1 MSQQYIPPGSI
12 KSLSIRLLSSKDL
25 VSDPRFE
32 IKSDRITY
40 GRNPEDEKPI
50 NNTLYSTQ
58 LGPITAGNEC
68 PICKNRFGRCMGFSH
83 GGYIKLGRSFI
94 APQFLEYVKN
104 LLNIFESDSYDKQ
117 GKLQIKFS
125 EEDLETC
132 EDFRNMSRVSK
143 IKSIA
148 SMHKKNDMETGQ
160 MIKEHVY
167 YVSTKEVEREIKG
180 KKQRRNTPK
189 TKKFKY
195 RCIRKMEGTYKD
207 PRTDP
212 DVPVTEI
219 RNILSKI
226 SDEKLKM
233 LTGSEVVSRPENTII
248 EYIHVPPNRFRPITK
263 SGERIDPDD
272 LTSSLKRIIAA
283 NNALLSSS
291 GETESYVAEIQQ
303 EYEKMILSSGETKHP
318 GSTQKYQSLKIKLND
333 KEGELKGY
341 GSKRGDYGGRTI
353 IVPDV
358 NLKIYQIR
366 IPQIFAR
373 KLTVPMKLNKFML
386 QIKYDGPKDT
396 EGEPANLD
404 VLTKV
409 IEMFERVGGYNIIK
423 NVRSTRYKNPIR
435 FVHFDRFES
444 YEVDIEPDTSGK
456 FVDKQKRPRYY
467 KIVIFAKVKNQDKEM
482 RFEFGFGDLFNR
494 NLINGDVVAINRQP
508 TMIKQGFMGFKVVIS
523 TPQDVT
529 IGINPS
535 VIGGFAGDFDGDEMN
550 LLVPQSLASRSDVKL
565 LMDVRNC
572 QITEQS
578 SRYIHN
584 IIQDTML
591 GTYFFTLPNITLT
604 RSKII
609 QALSQSTLNID
620 IQDLFSR
627 ADAMNVPQNSG
638 LMLISGL
645 LPRNLTITELN
656 IHNGI
661 LTKGP
666 LTKSKVSKLFNI
678 LVHRFYI
685 SNGPQLAAD
694 LNLNLQRVT
703 AWSLKLFGFSIGYK
717 ECQLSHKTARKIK
730 GVQDELI
737 KELRST
743 PEDRERLIST
753 AFNRIAL
760 FAESDRHHDNITI
773 YRSKIS
779 KLTKYK
785 VVVYPEFYK
794 KPTKTPQIKI
804 YGGDGFKFVFH
815 SDVILNNELVKGKG
829 KRDGFDIYYKKTLV
843 YTSDEDVLNFNCRI
857 VLQSMRIE
865 PSQIKSLLFN
875 AHYKDM
881 FINGLRHNLEYDSF
895 IVLEDTKGDR
905 ALKLEK
911 RKSFN
916 RLQLITESGAKGT
929 KLNFAQACAMIG
941 QQYFNGEII
950 EFLKKGNLRFMNF
963 YSFETNDPE
972 AAGLITKSYVEGQ
985 TLPNFITAA
994 ITARPDIAAGIVKT
1008 ADTGYLQRR
1017 FENMMKNP
1025 TTDYKGSVR
1034 DQEGN
1039 IIQFRYGKFG
1049 SSLDKLTTVK
1059 GKTTFVN
1066 LKQMINDI
1074 KYEAPIAFHFY
1085 VDNQKALKQVYQDIK
1100 NSKLLL
1106 EYMDNNKTRDM
1117 QDVLKST
1124 GLRNFS
1130 DIDYIVVMN
1139 PSVVG
1144 YGMLYSIN
1152 NLKNIKIIR
1161 PKNYNHEWHLDYK
1174 NYKKIFSFT
1183 GTYTFAPIPTVD
1195 TANRI
1200 KSRINNIL
1208 LLLTEHPPR
1217 FIEAFGAHVI

>member
-1 MSQQYIPPGSI
+1 MNQQYILPGSI
-12 KSLSIRLLSSKDL
+12 KSLSVRLLSSKDL

-32 IKSDRITY
+32 IKSDKITY
-40 GRNPEDEKPI
+40 GRNPDDEKPI

-68 PICKNRFGRCMGFSH
+68 RVCKNRFGRCMGFSH
-83 GGYIKLGRSFI
+83 GGYIKLGRPFI
-94 APQFLEYVKN
+94 APQFLDYVKN

-117 GKLQIKFS
+117 GTLQIKFN

-132 EDFRNMSRVSK
+132 EDFRNMSRVNK
-143 IKSIA
+143 VKSIA

-167 YVSTKEVEREIKG
+167 YVSVKEVEREIRNR
-180 KKQRRNTPK
+180 KQRTQAPK
-189 TKKFKY
+189 TKKFRY
-195 RCIRKMEGTYKD
+195 RCIRKMEGTVAD
-207 PRTDP
+207 PKTDP
-212 DVPVTEI
+212 DIPVTEI
-219 RNILSKI
+219 KKILSKI
-226 SDEKLKM
+226 SDDKLSK
-233 LTGSEVVSRPENTII
+233 LTGSEIVSRPENTVV

-272 LTSSLKRIIAA
+272 LTASLKRIIAA

-386 QIKYDGPKDT
+386 KIRYADLKDT

-404 VLTKV
+404 LLTRI
-409 IEMFERVGGYNIIK
+409 IEMFERTDGYNIIK
-423 NVRSTRYKNPIR
+423 NARSTRYKNPMR
-435 FVHFDRFES
+435 FIHFDRFKS
-444 YEVDIEPDTSGK
+444 YEIDIEPDENK
-456 FVDKQKRPRYY
+456 KRLDKQGRPLYY
-467 KIVIFAKVKNQDKEM
+467 KIVIIANVKNQEDEM
-482 RFEFGFGDLFNR
+482 RFEFGFGDLCNR
-494 NLINGDVVAINRQP
+494 NLMNGDCIAINRQP
-508 TMIKQGFMGFKVVIS
+508 TMVKQGFMGFEVVIS
-523 TPQDVT
+523 TKEDVT

-591 GTYFFTLPNITLT
+591 GTYFFTLPNITLE
-604 RSKII
+604 RDQII
-609 QALSQSTLNID
+609 QALSQSALSID
-620 IQDLFSR
+620 FEDLFSR
-627 ADAMNVPQNSG
+627 ADTLNLPQNSG

-656 IHNGI
+656 IQNGI

-678 LVHRFYI
+678 LIHRFYV
-685 SNGPQLAAD
+685 SDGPQLTSE
-694 LNLNLQRVT
+694 LNLNLQKVT

-730 GVQDELI
+730 GVQDNLI
-737 KELRST
+737 QELRSD
-743 PEDRERLIST
+743 PENRERIIST

-779 KLTKYK
+779 ALKKYK
-785 VVVYPEFYK
+785 VVVYPAFFK
-794 KPTKTPQIKI
+794 KATGTPQVKI
-804 YGGDGFKFVFH
+804 YGGNDFKFTFH
-815 SDVILNNELVKGKG
+815 TDVILNDKLVRGTGEKS
-829 KRDGFDIYYKKTLV
+829 GFDIYYKNTLV
-843 YTSDEDVLNFNCRI
+843 YTSDEDVLKYNCRI
-857 VLQSMRIE
+857 VLQDVRIE
-865 PSQIKSLLFN
+865 ASQIKSLLFN
-875 AHYKDM
+875 AYYKDM

-895 IVLEDTKGDR
+895 IVIKDTKGER
-905 ALKLEK
+905 ALRLEK
-911 RKSFN
+911 MKSFN
-916 RLQLITESGAKGT
+916 KLQLITESGAKGT

-972 AAGLITKSYVEGQ
+972 AAGLITRSYLEGQ
-985 TLPNFITAA
+985 SLPNFITAA
-994 ITARPDIAAGIVKT
+994 ITARPDIASGIIKT
-1008 ADTGYLQRR
+1008 ANTGYLQRR

-1049 SSLDKLTTVK
+1049 SSLDKLTQVK
-1059 GKTTFVN
+1059 GQTSFVN

-1085 VDNQKALKQVYQDIK
+1085 VDNQNTLKNVYQDIK
-1100 NSKLLL
+1100 NSRLML
-1106 EYMDNNKTRDM
+1106 EYMDTHKTKDM
-1117 QDVLKST
+1117 QSVLEEI
-1124 GLRNFS
+1124 GLKNFM
-1130 DIDYIVVMN
+1130 DIDYIVVMH
-1139 PSVVG
+1139 PSVIG
-1144 YGMLYSIN
+1144 YGMLYSIKG
-1152 NLKNIKIIR
+1152 LNIKIIR
-1161 PKNYNHEWHLDYK
+1161 PKKYNHEWHLDYK
-1174 NYKKIFSFT
+1174 NYDKIFSFT
-1183 GTYTFAPIPTVD
+1183 GTYRFTYIPTID
-1195 TANRI
+1195 TANKI

-1208 LLLTEHPPR
+1208 LLLTEKPPI
-1217 FIEAFGAHVI
+1217 FIDVFGAYVV